1 MIANR
6 FYLTPQLRAKLHA
19 KAQAAACANEELFL
33 IHLRLSELALLVPLK
48 LLAIRLIRQRIATHG
63 TTQRLEC
70 ELAEQREQLKDL
82 SQLSHDWLKSISN
95 TQGNLNSSPCRASLS
110 ALLQQLGADFECSS
124 TAPQTNS

>member
-6 FYLTPQLRAKLHA
+6 IRLTPQLRAKVHA
-19 KAQAAACANEELFL
+19 KAQTAACADEELFL

-63 TTQRLEC
+63 TTQSLDC

-82 SQLSHDWLKSISN
+82 SQLSQDWLRSVSAAQ
-95 TQGNLNSSPCRASLS
+95 TSFSEPLN
-110 ALLQQLGADFECSS
+110 ALLQQLGADFECSP
-124 TAPQTNS
+124 TATQTNS

>member
-6 FYLTPQLRAKLHA
+6 FHLTPKLRAKLN
-19 KAQAAACANEELFL
+19 AQTQAIARSEEELFL

-48 LLAIRLIRQRIATHG
+48 LLAIRLIRKRIATLG

-82 SQLSHDWLKSISN
+82 NQLSRDWLRSISAA
-95 TQGNLNSSPCRASLS
+95 QSSFSEPLNAMLH
-110 ALLQQLGADFECSS
+110 QLAVDFECSTS
-124 TAPQTNS
+124 APHTHS

>member
-6 FYLTPQLRAKLHA
+6 IHLTPPLRAKLHA
-19 KAQAAACANEELFL
+19 QTQAIAKSEEELFL

-63 TTQRLEC
+63 SNQRLEC
-70 ELAEQREQLKDL
+70 ELAEQQEQLKDL
-82 SQLSHDWLKSISN
+82 SQLLRDWLRSN
-95 TQGNLNSSPCRASLS
+95 PAAQTSFSEPLH
-110 ALLQQLGADFECSS
+110 ALLQKLGSDIECSP

>member
-6 FYLTPQLRAKLHA
+6 IRLTPTLRAKLHA
-19 KAQAAACANEELFL
+19 KAHAAACAEEELFL

-63 TTQRLEC
+63 TTQRLDC

-82 SQLSHDWLKSISN
+82 SQLSRDWLRSN
-95 TQGNLNSSPCRASLS
+95 PAAQTSFSEPLH
-110 ALLQQLGADFECSS
+110 ALLQQFATDFECSP
-124 TAPQTNS
+124 TAPQTTS